1 MEPLIETYYSSG
13 FFQIIS
19 QFERTVFGKIPFSI
33 GDVLYLILIFYL
45 LQSIWKTRNTW
56 KISWK
61 RHCFRFFKIIVAIY
75 LLFQFFWGLN
85 YYRQPLSEKMKIK
98 TEYSNQDLINFTEKI
113 IDETNKIQISITK
126 NSSLPVKNPYTDNQ
140 LIQLTQNGYDNLAS
154 KYPFFAYKTQ
164 SIKPSLFSSPLS
176 YMGFSG
182 YLNPFTNE
190 AQFNSKVPKYGL
202 PMTICHEMA
211 HQIGYAN
218 ESECNFIGFLA
229 AEKNNDLY
237 FKFAANT
244 LALKYSL
251 RAIQTFDEQKSKQFY
266 EKINFGIKQ
275 NFAQDEAFRLQYKSF
290 IEKGFLTFY
299 DYFLKLN
306 QQKDGLESYSRFLD
320 LLINYKKSNAF

>member
-1 MEPLIETYYSSG
+1 M
-13 FFQIIS
+13 
-19 QFERTVFGKIPFSI
+19 
-33 GDVLYLILIFYL
+33 
-45 LQSIWKTRNTW
+45 
-56 KISWK
+56 
-61 RHCFRFFKIIVAIY
+61 A
-75 LLFQFFWGLN
+75 
-85 YYRQPLSEKMKIK
+85 
-98 TEYSNQDLINFTEKI
+98 
-113 IDETNKIQISITK
+113 
-126 NSSLPVKNPYTDNQ
+126 
-140 LIQLTQNGYDNLAS
+140 A
-154 KYPFFAYKTQ
+154 KYPFFKYKTQ
-164 SIKPSLFSSPLS
+164 SIKSSLFSIPLS

-218 ESECNFIGFLA
+218 ESECNFVGFLA

-244 LALKYSL
+244 LAIKYSL
-251 RAIQTFDEQKSKQFY
+251 RAIQIFDEQKSKQFY

-275 NFAQDEAFRLQYKSF
+275 NFAEDEAFRLQYKSF
-290 IEKGFLTFY
+290 IETGFLTFY